1 MGSKPGKTRDLSWG
15 TRANHGRD
23 GEMCVCDSHLLWHR
37 ERVGGSLGRSRKGET
52 MVMVQVRDAEGLS
65 HVKMVDSRGEKRP
78 QRSEEESVDRMASSN
93 PYG

>member
-1 MGSKPGKTRDLSWG
+1 
-15 TRANHGRD
+15 
-23 GEMCVCDSHLLWHR
+23 
-37 ERVGGSLGRSRKGET
+37 

-65 HVKMVDSRGEKRP
+65 HVKMVDSRDGKRP